1 MNLTAEQIAK
11 LKALG
16 VENRKKI
23 EQMGKTFVEGDE
35 HYEGHIFICHA
46 TSCSSGGADE
56 IIKAFED
63 ALQTFGL
70 TERVRLVKTGCMG
83 LCAAGPLARI
93 ELKGQKPFLY
103 KELTPDLA
111 QMIVGQHVKEQLRNP
126 DKPLK
131 LSKRLQGKE
140 LSLDLPFFTKQ
151 KRVVLE
157 RMGHSDPEDLG
168 EYIASG
174 GYSALTKVLTE
185 MTPQQVV
192 EIIKES
198 GLRGRGGAGFPTGVK
213 WELLAKSPAPED
225 GEKFVICNGD
235 EGDPGAYMDSC
246 ILGGGAH
253 MVLEGMMIAAYA
265 TGATHGWFYV
275 RAEYPLALQRVAL
288 AIQQA
293 RRAGLLGKYILGSDF
308 SFDAELRYGAGAF
321 VCGEETALMASLEGK
336 RGTPHPRPPYPTEKG
351 LFHKPT
357 IINNV
362 ETLANVPKI
371 ILNGPKW
378 FADMGTEASK
388 GTKVFALTGK
398 VKHSGL
404 VEVPMGITV
413 GEMVN
418 QIGGG
423 TSTGKPFKAV
433 QTGGPSG
440 GVIPAE
446 RLNVPLCYDKL
457 KEIGSMMGS
466 GGMIVMDEMDS
477 MVEIAKF
484 YLTFTVGESCGK
496 CAPCRLGGFQML
508 QLLKKISLGQGTE
521 EDIEKIKELGRAMQ
535 KAALCALGQ
544 TAPNPVLSTMKFF
557 PEEYQA
563 LLKKPEKKKACKRC
577 YAVSRFDDVK
587 EGK

>member
-1 MNLTAEQIAK
+1 MNLSTDQIAK

-16 VENRKKI
+16 RENRKKI
-23 EQMGKTFVEGDE
+23 QEMGDAFTAEDSP
-35 HYEGHIFICHA
+35 YEGHIFICHA

-56 IIKAFED
+56 IISAFED
-63 ALQTFGL
+63 ALRAFEL
-70 TERVRLVKTGCMG
+70 TDKVRLVKTGCMG

-93 ELKGQKPFLY
+93 EIKGKKPFLY
-103 KELTPDLA
+103 KELTPDTA
-111 QMIVGQHVKEQLRNP
+111 QMIVGQHVKEQIMHP
-126 DKPLK
+126 DKPL
-131 LSKRLQGKE
+131 SISSRLQEKE
-140 LSLDLPFFTKQ
+140 LSLDLPFFTRQ

-174 GYSALTKVLTE
+174 GYSALMKVLTE

-192 EIIKES
+192 EVIKES
-198 GLRGRGGAGFPTGVK
+198 GLRGRGGGGFPTGVK
-213 WELLAKSPAPED
+213 WELLAKAPTPED

-288 AIQQA
+288 ALQQA
-293 RRAGLLGKYILGSDF
+293 RRVGLLGKYILGTDF
-308 SFDAELRYGAGAF
+308 CFDAELRYGAGAF

-351 LFHKPT
+351 LFGKPS

-362 ETLANVPKI
+362 ETLANIPKI
-371 ILNGPKW
+371 IINGPKW

-418 QIGGG
+418 EIGGG
-423 TSTGKPFKAV
+423 TSTGKVFKAV

-446 RLNVPLCYDKL
+446 KLTVQLCYDKL

-484 YLTFTVGESCGK
+484 YLSFTVSESCGK

-508 QLLKKISLGQGTE
+508 QLLKKVSAGKGTE
-521 EDIEKIKELGRAMQ
+521 EDIEKIKTIGRAMQ

-557 PEEYQA
+557 PDEYQA
-563 LLKKPEKKKACKRC
+563 LLKKPEEKKETCEKC
-577 YAVSRFDDVK
+577 YAVSQFDEEK
-587 EGK
+587 EE